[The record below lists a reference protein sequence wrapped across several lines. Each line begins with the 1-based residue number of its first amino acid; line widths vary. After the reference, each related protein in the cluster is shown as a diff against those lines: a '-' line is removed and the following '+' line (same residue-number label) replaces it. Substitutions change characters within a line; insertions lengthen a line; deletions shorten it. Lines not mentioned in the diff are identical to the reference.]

1 MQTLSLL
8 SLTLIITAVSA
19 FMAPL
24 TFGRPTK
31 MLIQQQQQR
40 PVVRITRVASTA
52 GAPEEEEQ
60 GLDLDLGEMF
70 EMFDAADKDEDFDE
84 AIKKVKTEEE
94 SK

>member
-1 MQTLSLL
+1 
-8 SLTLIITAVSA
+8 
-19 FMAPL
+19 MAPL